1 MDDCVFLAQGS
12 MPGIAWRFCGP
23 CEEEKEEEEEEED
36 EQEDEQE
43 EEKHSAGASRMTDT
57 HKVRGKKEKMAAL
70 VCPWEG
76 HERHFNM

>member
-1 MDDCVFLAQGS
+1 M
-12 MPGIAWRFCGP
+12 
-23 CEEEKEEEEEEED
+23 EEEED